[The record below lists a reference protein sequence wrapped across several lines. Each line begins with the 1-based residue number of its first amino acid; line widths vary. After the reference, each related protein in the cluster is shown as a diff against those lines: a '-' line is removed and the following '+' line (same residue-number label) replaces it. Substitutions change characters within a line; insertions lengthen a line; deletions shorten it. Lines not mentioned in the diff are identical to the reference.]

1 MSSLKTDL
9 LQMIRARAPQAN
21 FQNKFQVHAS
31 ALKIGLQQVI
41 GPRFFLLSA
50 DFPGLKM
57 LSANK
62 HAHASDI
69 KCLRVALP
77 PRIVCSSLT
86 KRRLDLDCHLVT

>member
-41 GPRFFLLSA
+41 GPRFFCCQPTS
-50 DFPGLKM
+50 P
-57 LSANK
+57 
-62 HAHASDI
+62 AS
-69 KCLRVALP
+69 KC
-77 PRIVCSSLT
+77 
-86 KRRLDLDCHLVT
+86 